1 MVRRSIRF
9 EPEPVIHRFT
19 RLSLVFGL
27 KTSPSILGATIEHR
41 LPLFEQSEPE
51 IAELLK
57 DFLFADDLITGEEN
71 DLRAFNVYTNS
82 NEIMAKGGFNPRK
95 WHSIKN
101 DRIPQEHFQTTSNNP
116 NEDDESY
123 AKSHT
128 TIDSNK
134 DSKDTTVKV
143 LGMSWDTVT
152 DEFFFE
158 LSRYG
163 KSGPKTKRSVL
174 RFTAK
179 LFDPIG
185 FLTTFTVD

>member
-1 MVRRSIRF
+1 M
-9 EPEPVIHRFT
+9 
-19 RLSLVFGL
+19 
-27 KTSPSILGATIEHR
+27 
-41 LPLFEQSEPE
+41 
-51 IAELLK
+51 
-57 DFLFADDLITGEEN
+57 
-71 DLRAFNVYTNS
+71 RAFNVYTNS
-82 NEIMAKGGFNPRK
+82 NEITAKGGFNLRK

-128 TIDSNK
+128 TIESNK
-134 DSKDTTVKV
+134 ENKDTTVKV

-163 KSGPKTKRSVL
+163 KSVPKTKRSVL
-174 RFTAK
+174 RFLAK

-185 FLTTFTVD
+185 FLTLFTVD